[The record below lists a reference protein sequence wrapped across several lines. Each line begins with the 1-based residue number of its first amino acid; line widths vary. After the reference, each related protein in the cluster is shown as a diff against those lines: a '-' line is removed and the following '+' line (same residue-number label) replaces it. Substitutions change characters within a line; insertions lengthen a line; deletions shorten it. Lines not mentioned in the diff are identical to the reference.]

1 MNMSEKSKETLH
13 KLSGHV
19 PEKIKPKMIYIT
31 TSNVSDMIKRYKDGL
46 DFNKELENH
55 EISL

>member
-31 TSNVSDMIKRYKDGL
+31 TSNVSDMIKRYKDDL